1 METRTLI
8 AVILSIAVL
17 IIFQFFYQPSES
29 TYFKPQPDM
38 SNRTSENIDN
48 VGRESSDFTSKD
60 ISPKV
65 PEIKQVP
72 LVHIKNDYL
81 DIGFNKNTGF
91 INEIKIVNYKNKIN
105 KPVIFKTPY
114 KDYISHNNFGHP
126 SEPKIKKNQS
136 STEIEFVYDSS
147 SVVTSRTYMLK
158 NNSFVLEIKDRI
170 TNKADKTI
178 HFDYLVSV
186 GPGLGDGF
194 DVSRYI
200 FSGPLIYDG
209 KKIYKKKEN
218 KVDDDIVIS
227 NSQWFGYTSKYFLL
241 AVIDS
246 SFKKTTISKYEK
258 SAIVNAA
265 NKFIINPKGHIDHN
279 LKIYVGPKEYNL
291 LKSFGSHLEK
301 SIDYGIFFFLA
312 IPFLQILI
320 FFNNIFHNYG
330 VAIILLTAIIKFVT
344 LPLNSISMKS
354 MKKMQKIQPE
364 VLKIRE
370 KYKGDPQKM
379 NAAVM
384 ELYRKNKVNPVSGCL
399 PMLIQIPIFIALYK
413 MLLVSI
419 ELKSSPFIWWL
430 TDLSEKDPYYITPIL
445 MGISMFIQQKMTPS
459 TADPTQQKMFMLMPI
474 IFTFLFINFPSGLVI
489 YWLVNNILTITHQYY
504 LNKKLA

>member
-17 IIFQFFYQPSES
+17 ILFQFFYQPGEN
-29 TYFKPQPDM
+29 TYFKPQPDIT
-38 SNRTSENIDN
+38 NKTVENIDN
-48 VGRESSDFTSKD
+48 TGSKPD
-60 ISPKV
+60 NFSNKNTLPELL
-65 PEIKQVP
+65 EIKKAP
-72 LVHIKNDYL
+72 LIHIKNDFL
-81 DIGFNKNTGF
+81 DVGFNKNTGF
-91 INEIKIVNYKNKIN
+91 INEIKIINYKNKIV
-105 KPVIFKTPY
+105 KPVIFKTVY
-114 KDYISHNNFGHP
+114 KDYVSHNNFGHP
-126 SEPKIKKNQS
+126 SEFKIRNNQD
-136 STEIEFVYDSS
+136 STEIEFIYDLPSMII
-147 SVVTSRTYMLK
+147 SRTYLLK
-158 NNSFVLEIKDRI
+158 NKDFLIEVRDRML
-170 TNKADKTI
+170 NKGDKTI
-178 HFDYLVSV
+178 HFDYLTSI
-186 GPGLGDGF
+186 GPGLGEGF
-194 DVSRYI
+194 DESKYI
-200 FSGPLIYDG
+200 FSGPLIHDS

-218 KVDDDIVIS
+218 KVDEDIVV
-227 NSQWFGYTSKYFLL
+227 NNPQWFGYTSKYFLL
-241 AVIDS
+241 AVIDN
-246 SFKKTTISKYEK
+246 SFKTSTITKYEN
-258 SAIVNAA
+258 SAVVNAT
-265 NKFIINPKGHIDHN
+265 NRFIINPRDHIDHSF
-279 LKIYVGPKEYNL
+279 KIYVGPKEYNL
-291 LKSFGSHLEK
+291 LKSLGSHLEK
-301 SIDYGIFFFLA
+301 SIDYGMFFFLA

-320 FFNNIFHNYG
+320 FFNNLFNNYG
-330 VAIILLTAIIKFVT
+330 VAIILLTVIIKFVT

-370 KYKGDPQKM
+370 KFKGDPQKM

-384 ELYRKNKVNPVSGCL
+384 EIYRKNKVNPVSGCL

-459 TADPTQQKMFMLMPI
+459 TADPAQQKIFMLMPI

-489 YWLVNNILTITHQYY
+489 YWLVNNILTIAHQYY